1 MQPIQKRKAFVYQH
15 QYIARFSN
23 RFFRRSPVEIPL
35 HLLVSASRGC
45 AFKFLNSQS
54 ALNRDAFLI
63 NILIRKPSH
72 FYAIEI
78 DFFTFIHQGGTRG
91 GAPAKRSTGCEQ

>member
-23 RFFRRSPVEIPL
+23 RLFRLFPVKIPF

-45 AFKFLNSQS
+45 AFTFLNSQS
-54 ALNRDAFLI
+54 AAKWDAFLI
-63 NILIRKPSH
+63 NILIRKASH
-72 FYAIEI
+72 FAAIGM
-78 DFFTFIHQGGTRG
+78 DFFTFIPQRGTRP
-91 GAPAKRSTGCEQ
+91 GAPASAVRGHER